1 MITKSTVQNKHTSN
15 QDEDKQLKLAKLRK
29 KVKLQQTWSDK
40 RLAYGCAD
48 RMKQP
53 TKVSYARNAIWTY
66 HGHRPYYSHC
76 KWEGKRPEYDTE

>member
-48 RMKQP
+48 RMKHP
-53 TKVSYARNAIWTY
+53 TKINYSRNAIWTY
-66 HGHRPYYSHC
+66 HGHRPFYSHST
-76 KWEGKRPEYDTE
+76 WEGKRPEYDTE